1 MYLSTDPCIFQPIHV
16 SFKQP
21 KSINLLTLQSISKS
35 IVFIYIY
42 KTNLVLFLSKSLSY
56 YLISFLSVSFFMT
69 SITRKYWIQR
79 LKKGNEMHRFRPCP
93 KFVKVYMFLETG
105 TFGRFQ
111 LLTFLGFSLYPL
123 SVYLNSSFKEYR
135 WTNNEN
141 CRGTI
146 KEWLQENGQKKFRT
160 IVSEVHLLSIPS

>member
-1 MYLSTDPCIFQPIHV
+1 MCS
-16 SFKQP
+16 
-21 KSINLLTLQSISKS
+21 
-35 IVFIYIY
+35 YIC

-56 YLISFLSVSFFMT
+56 YLISFLSVSLFMT
-69 SITRKYWIQR
+69 SKTRKYWIQR
-79 LKKGNEMHRFRPCP
+79 LKKGNEMHRFGPCP
-93 KFVKVYMFLETG
+93 KFVKVNMFLETG
-105 TFGRFQ
+105 TIDRTNIGRFQ

-123 SVYLNSSFKEYR
+123 SVNLNLKEYR

-160 IVSEVHLLSIPS
+160 IVSEVHPLSVSS